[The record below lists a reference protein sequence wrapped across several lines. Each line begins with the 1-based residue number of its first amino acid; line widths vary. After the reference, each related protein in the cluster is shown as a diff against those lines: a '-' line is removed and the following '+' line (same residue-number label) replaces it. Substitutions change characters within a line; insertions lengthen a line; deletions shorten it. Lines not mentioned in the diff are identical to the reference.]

1 MPERSAGSHTIP
13 APRPVTP
20 TTVLAAEL
28 VALCERLADAD
39 VDGDLLDAARRSR
52 DLATG
57 LDEYVAEC
65 TSPESPAL
73 AGLTRRTQ
81 GNDWDAGDHAVP
93 LEQEMLSG
101 HVEGRFL
108 EFLVHMTGA
117 RRILE
122 LGMFT
127 GYSALAMAQ
136 AAGPHARVVASEIDA
151 EVAAFAQESF
161 AEAGVADRIDV
172 LVGPAD
178 DTLAEL
184 AELAGHAERGGFAPF
199 DLVFVD
205 ADKAGYARYLDTLLE
220 SSLLAPHA
228 VIAVDNTLMQG
239 QPYRD
244 GTPTTEN
251 GRAIADFNAAVAA
264 DDRVEQVLVPIR
276 DGVTLI
282 RRVGTRSS

>member
-1 MPERSAGSHTIP
+1 MPERDADTLS

-28 VALCERLADAD
+28 VALCKQLSAAG
-39 VDGDLLDAARRSR
+39 VDGDVLDAARRSR

-57 LDEYVAEC
+57 LDEYVAAC

-136 AAGPHARVVASEIDA
+136 AAGPQARVVASEIDA
-151 EVAAFAQESF
+151 QVAAFAQESF

-184 AELAGHAERGGFAPF
+184 AGHAERGGIAPF
-199 DLVFVD
+199 DLVFID
-205 ADKAGYARYLDTLLE
+205 ADKAGYARYLDTLLG

-244 GTPTTEN
+244 GTPATEN
-251 GRAIADFNAAVAA
+251 GRAIADFNATVAA

-282 RRVGTRSS
+282 RRVGARSS

>member
-1 MPERSAGSHTIP
+1 MPDRSAGAETLP

-20 TTVLAAEL
+20 TTVLASEL
-28 VALCERLADAD
+28 VTLCERLADAG
-39 VDGDLLDAARRSR
+39 VDGDILEAARRSR

-57 LDEYVAEC
+57 LDEYVATC

-81 GNDWDAGDHAVP
+81 GTDWDTGDHAVP

-136 AAGPHARVVASEIDA
+136 AAGPEARVVASEIDA
-151 EVAAFAQESF
+151 DVAAFAQESF

-178 DTLAEL
+178 DTLR
-184 AELAGHAERGGFAPF
+184 ELAGHAERGGIAPF
-199 DLVFVD
+199 DLVFID
-205 ADKAGYARYLDTLLE
+205 ADKAGYARYLDRLLE

-244 GTPTTEN
+244 GTPATEN

-282 RRVGTRSS
+282 RRVETRAS

>member
-1 MPERSAGSHTIP
+1 MPDGSSGAHTLP

-28 VALCERLADAD
+28 IELCDRLADAGVDDD
-39 VDGDLLDAARRSR
+39 VLAAARRSR

-57 LDEYVAEC
+57 LDDYVVAC
-65 TSPESPAL
+65 TSPESAAL

-81 GNDWDAGDHAVP
+81 GHDWDSGDHAVP

-136 AAGPHARVVASEIDA
+136 AAGPSARVVASEIDA
-151 EVAAFAQESF
+151 RVAAFAQESF

-178 DTLAEL
+178 DTLDEL
-184 AELAGHAERGGFAPF
+184 ARHVERGGIDPF
-199 DLVFVD
+199 DLVFID
-205 ADKAGYARYLDTLLE
+205 ADKAGYGRYLERLLE

-244 GTPTTEN
+244 GSPVTEN
-251 GRAIADFNAAVAA
+251 GRAIAEFNAAVAA
-264 DDRVEQVLVPIR
+264 DDRVEQVLVPLR

>member
-1 MPERSAGSHTIP
+1 MPEVSPGARTLP

-28 VALCERLADAD
+28 IDLCEKLGGAGIGEELLADA
-39 VDGDLLDAARRSR
+39 RRIR

-57 LDEYVAEC
+57 LDDYIGAC
-65 TSPESPAL
+65 TSPESAAL
-73 AGLTRRTQ
+73 AGLTESTRSH
-81 GNDWDAGDHAVP
+81 DWQSGTHEVP

-101 HVEGRFL
+101 HVEGKFL

-127 GYSALAMAQ
+127 GYSTLAMAE
-136 AAGPHARVVASEIDA
+136 AAGPDARVVAGEIDPA
-151 EVAAFAQESF
+151 VASFAQEAF
-161 AEAGVADRIDV
+161 ADAGVADRIDV
-172 LVGPAD
+172 MVGPAD
-178 DTLAEL
+178 VTVREL
-184 AELAGHAERGGFAPF
+184 ADHAARGAIAPF
-199 DLVFVD
+199 DLVFID
-205 ADKAGYARYLDTLLE
+205 ADKPGYARYLDVLLD
-220 SSLLAPHA
+220 SALLAPGA

-244 GTPTTEN
+244 GVPVTEN
-251 GRAIADFNAAVAA
+251 GRAIADFNARVAA
-264 DDRVEQVLVPIR
+264 DERVEQVLVPIR

-282 RRVGTRSS
+282 RRVRSQPS